1 MKNLKVLAVAF
12 VCAFVFG
19 FAAISQAASLDACG
33 QCGIS
38 AQGHHHGP
46 HGPRGGWGH
55 GGC

>member
-1 MKNLKVLAVAF
+1 MKNLKIFAVAF
-12 VCAFVFG
+12 IFAFVFG
-19 FAAISQAASLDACG
+19 VAAIGQAASLDAAG
-33 QCGIS
+33 QSCIS